1 MMITMMIVMILMTM
15 MMMTVMMTM
24 MIVMMTMMTVTMKFY
39 ADDYSIERC
48 WGVPGSS
55 TDHENPSLSFSHNHA
70 GPDASCL
77 SNETGGKL
85 QIQIPDGIMFYYIYP
100 CCP

>member
-1 MMITMMIVMILMTM
+1 MIITMKTVMIVMT
-15 MMMTVMMTM
+15 MMTVMM
-24 MIVMMTMMTVTMKFY
+24 KFS

-55 TDHENPSLSFSHNHA
+55 ADHENPSLSFSHNHA

-77 SNETGGKL
+77 SNETGDKL
-85 QIQIPDGIMFYYIYP
+85 QIHNHDGIMFF
-100 CCP
+100 

>member
-1 MMITMMIVMILMTM
+1 MMITMKTVMIV
-15 MMMTVMMTM
+15 
-24 MIVMMTMMTVTMKFY
+24 MTMMTVTMKFS

-48 WGVPGSS
+48 WGVPGSNA
-55 TDHENPSLSFSHNHA
+55 DHENPSLSFSHNHA

-85 QIQIPDGIMFYYIYP
+85 QIQIHDGIMFYTFIP
-100 CCP
+100 VALEICIWCNVEILQPI

>member
-55 TDHENPSLSFSHNHA
+55 ADHENPSLSFSHNHA

-77 SNETGGKL
+77 SNQTGGKL
-85 QIQIPDGIMFYYIYP
+85 QIHIHDGIMF
-100 CCP
+100 

>member
-24 MIVMMTMMTVTMKFY
+24 MIVMMTVTMKFS

-48 WGVPGSS
+48 WGVPGSNA
-55 TDHENPSLSFSHNHA
+55 DHENPSLSFSHNHA

-77 SNETGGKL
+77 SNETGAKL
-85 QIQIPDGIMFYYIYP
+85 QIHNHDGIMFFYIYP
-100 CCP
+100 